1 MTRITQLYSAFGSH
15 FKIAF
20 MQKYKMVNYSN
31 DKQPVFMFGCYGNQI
46 EVAFANKSKVKVC
59 WAGSDAYAFIHNPQ
73 YVQRM
78 KERPDIEI
86 IAISKFIKAD
96 MDSVGLPCKLIP
108 IVPHDNSDIQ
118 PHPLG
123 DAVYAYRSAYNPKLF
138 RRLQEELPHIEFIDA
153 RHTTYTRPELMEVYK
168 RCFMGVRLT
177 LHDGC
182 ANTVAELGYMGR
194 KCIWN
199 GGSPSS
205 IPFDLANFNEI
216 KDNVLR
222 EYENRAT
229 ADWKKVAAETRSYM
243 DVGEGFLEY

>member
-20 MQKYKMVNYSN
+20 MQKYGMVNYSN

-59 WAGSDAYAFIHNPQ
+59 FAGTDAWNFIHNKS
-73 YVQRM
+73 YVDRL
-78 KERPDIEI
+78 KARPDIEI

-118 PHPLG
+118 AHPLG

-138 RRLQEELPHIEFIDA
+138 RWLQAELPHIEFVDA
-153 RHTTYTRPELMEVYK
+153 RHTTYTRPELMEVYR
-168 RCFMGVRLT
+168 RCFIGVRAT

-182 ANTVAELGYMGR
+182 SNTVIEMGLMGR
-194 KCIWN
+194 RVIFN
-199 GGSPSS
+199 GETPNA
-205 IPFDLANFNEI
+205 IPFDLANFKEI
-216 KDNVLR
+216 KQNIIK
-222 EYENRAT
+222 EYENRHS
-229 ADWKKVAAETRSYM
+229 ADYLGIAEQVRNYM
-243 DVGEGFLEY
+243 DVGTEFLEY